1 MSLQKK
7 ISTNDSKRPTN
18 DIYQDTKYILDFL
31 LQKSSFL
38 FTTFEKKQLFKN
50 TSFTNKNSSYALIN
64 ILKKANLRIPLK
76 YHFIFWASYFTLN
89 FIRWGS
95 YFDDYWYSLKSN
107 LVEFPLHI
115 LLVYFTIY
123 FLVPKFILNKKYAL
137 FFIFFTTALAILYI
151 TRTSFNYFLVT
162 KNIWPEA
169 EGVKNSFQFNH
180 ILAVTL
186 GEVYVVAF
194 AAAIKLTVEWIYQKQ
209 KAENLKKLQLR
220 TELNFLKSQIQ
231 PHFFFNTLNNLYALT
246 LEKSDIAPS
255 VVLKLSDIM
264 QYVLYDV
271 KEPLIALT
279 TEIKYIQNY
288 LDLEEMR
295 HGNSIK
301 IKVAIQGDI
310 SDIMLPP
317 LLFLPFIEN
326 CFKHGMKGND
336 QLKVKIGFKI
346 VENKK
351 LIFTT
356 ENNFIQSTTTT
367 KHGIGNPNVKRRLE
381 LLYQESFQLKSKI
394 TKDIYKVKMSI
405 PINKDL

>member
-1 MSLQKK
+1 M
-7 ISTNDSKRPTN
+7 
-18 DIYQDTKYILDFL
+18 
-31 LQKSSFL
+31 
-38 FTTFEKKQLFKN
+38 
-50 TSFTNKNSSYALIN
+50 FTNKNKPLPIVN

-76 YHFIFWASYFTLN
+76 YHFIFWVSYFTLN

-115 LLVYFTIY
+115 VLVYLTIY
-123 FLVPKFILNKKYAL
+123 FFIPKFILTKKYPL
-137 FFIFFTTALAILYI
+137 FFISFTSALAVLYI
-151 TRTSFNYFLVT
+151 VRTGFNYFLVT

-169 EGVKNSFQFNH
+169 EGVQNSFQFNH
-180 ILAVTL
+180 IVAVTL
-186 GEVYVVAF
+186 GEIYVVAF

-264 QYVLYDV
+264 QYVLYEV
-271 KEPLIALT
+271 KEPSIALS

-295 HGNSIK
+295 HGEN
-301 IKVAIQGDI
+301 IKVKLSIQGDI
-310 SDIMLPP
+310 SGIMLSP

-326 CFKHGMKGND
+326 SFKHGRKGND
-336 QLKVKIGFKI
+336 KLKVKIGFKI
-346 VENKK
+346 IENKK

-356 ENNFIQSTTTT
+356 ENNFVKVSKTE
-367 KHGIGNPNVKRRLE
+367 KHGIGNPNVARRLQ
-381 LLYQESFQLKSKI
+381 LLYKDSYKLKSKV
-394 TKDIYKVKMSI
+394 DQNIYKVKMTI
-405 PINKDL
+405 PLNYK